1 MNIKKFSWEEKFVM
15 VIIILAIAALLIPEF
30 DFIRTWVLRFGG
42 GVGIAGCI
50 YILLYTA
57 AFRKGVKNV
66 QLKIGAVISLL
77 FFISE
82 WIYFTAVSR
91 PSGTLPTVYLLA
103 ASVLL
108 LFWIMILGQKYR
120 KNKE

>member
-1 MNIKKFSWEEKFVM
+1 MK
-15 VIIILAIAALLIPEF
+15 
-30 DFIRTWVLRFGG
+30 
-42 GVGIAGCI
+42 
-50 YILLYTA
+50 
-57 AFRKGVKNV
+57 
-66 QLKIGAVISLL
+66 LKIGAAISLL
-77 FFISE
+77 LFVCE
-82 WIYFTAVSR
+82 WMYFLAVSR

>member
-1 MNIKKFSWEEKFVM
+1 MNIKKFSFDDKLLIAVCIFC
-15 VIIILAIAALLIPEF
+15 IAALLIPPL
-30 DFIRTWVLRFGG
+30 DFIKTWVLRFGG

-50 YILLYTA
+50 YILLYTT

-66 QLKIGAVISLL
+66 QLKIGAAISLL
-77 FFISE
+77 FFTSQ
-82 WIYFTAVSR
+82 WIYFTAVPR
-91 PSGTLPTVYLLA
+91 PSGTLPTVYLLV

-120 KNKE
+120 KNKA

>member
-15 VIIILAIAALLIPEF
+15 VIIILAIAALLIPAF

-50 YILLYTA
+50 FYTA

-91 PSGTLPTVYLLA
+91 PLGTLPTVYLLA